1 MLGTD
6 GRFDGAGFTVEAAHK
21 LTRFVDFADT
31 FHLPVVYLVDNPG
44 VMIGL
49 AAEQAG
55 TLRVGCRALSA
66 VHEARI
72 PWASVLV
79 RRCFGVGGATHRNE
93 ARHSLRV
100 AWPSGSWGSLPLEGG
115 VEAAY
120 KRVIEASPDPEAAR
134 AELHARLQ
142 AVRSPFRTAESF
154 MVEDI
159 IDPADTRPVL
169 SRWIRTAYHTLAAD
183 GAKPSGRTFRP

>member
-1 MLGTD
+1 
-6 GRFDGAGFTVEAAHK
+6 
-21 LTRFVDFADT
+21 
-31 FHLPVVYLVDNPG
+31 
-44 VMIGL
+44 
-49 AAEQAG
+49 
-55 TLRVGCRALSA
+55 
-66 VHEARI
+66 
-72 PWASVLV
+72 
-79 RRCFGVGGATHRNE
+79 
-93 ARHSLRV
+93 V

-142 AVRSPFRTAESF
+142 AVRSPFRTAEAF

-169 SRWIRTAYHTLAAD
+169 SRWIRRAYHTLRSEGPA
-183 GAKPSGRTFRP
+183 PSGRTFRP